1 MHYSEERL
9 EKIIEY
15 FTIAPGDIKAYAIL
29 INGHRFR
36 GSSGKTVWPEIG
48 HAKLALNNAISGY
61 VKWIVEE
68 QLIESGVNKEV
79 VTAHPEYKNAYKN
92 FLNWALKTGW
102 IKIVELK

>member
-9 EKIIEY
+9 EKIVEY
-15 FTIAPGDIKAYAIL
+15 FTITPGDSKAYAIL

-36 GSSGKTVWPEIG
+36 GSSGKIVWSEIRN
-48 HAKLALNNAISGY
+48 AKLALNNAISGY
-61 VKWIVEE
+61 VKWIVKK

-79 VTAHPEYKNAYKN
+79 VTAHSEYKNTYKN